1 VFFTH
6 VAENALT
13 PSMKHDWAPLPS
25 PWESRTPPELP
36 LAIWQYTTAALNQQ
50 DNLESHSMNDFHFP
64 SYQLSSPT
72 SSILPSPS
80 NTMFS
85 HHTASL
91 ASPHVRQS
99 SHFSRNE
106 KKRSR
111 TTESAEDDEDDSGGD
126 SWDQT
131 TPQPSTSRKSLK
143 RSSSQRETSTNDEV
157 SIRNA
162 KRTHTVVEKNYRER
176 LNDKIADLAVYLFE
190 TSSDGE
196 SLSKLP
202 RVTLVQA
209 K

>member
-1 VFFTH
+1 VFH
-6 VAENALT
+6 HDVVKHELT
-13 PSMKHDWAPLPS
+13 PVLKNEWAPLPS

-50 DNLESHSMNDFHFP
+50 ENLESHSMNQFP
-64 SYQLSSPT
+64 FSSYQLSSPT

-80 NTMFS
+80 TTTFS

-99 SHFSRNE
+99 SHFSSSE
-106 KKRSR
+106 KKRPR
-111 TTESAEDDEDDSGGD
+111 TTESVEDDEDDSGGD

-143 RSSSQRETSTNDEV
+143 RSSSQRERSTNDEV

-196 SLSKLP
+196 SFYPNYPASH
-202 RVTLVQA
+202 
-209 K
+209 

>member
-80 NTMFS
+80 
-85 HHTASL
+85 
-91 ASPHVRQS
+91 
-99 SHFSRNE
+99 NE